1 MNVVHG
7 SGEDAVVELGDA
19 FHDPK
24 VSFCCRAENLQ
35 GCLVSGAIVV
45 ASAFSK
51 FSNSVTTIRCFKPD
65 SRVR

>member
-7 SGEDAVVELGDA
+7 TGEDPVVELGND

-35 GCLVSGAIVV
+35 GCLASGAIV
-45 ASAFSK
+45 
-51 FSNSVTTIRCFKPD
+51 
-65 SRVR
+65 SRQRLLEVFEFRHDYPCPP